1 MQQSKLSD
9 LDQNQTFVP
18 TEITKDEFMVTN
30 AVFNPKTIDVMYRR
44 SMIMKN
50 EFRVSQMN
58 HDRARDAYK
67 KLTNF
72 K

>member
-1 MQQSKLSD
+1 M
-9 LDQNQTFVP
+9 NQIYVAS
-18 TEITKDEFMVTN
+18 EITKDEFMISN
-30 AVFNPKTIDVMYRR
+30 SAYNPKNLDIMYRR
-44 SMIMKN
+44 SVLMKN
-50 EFRVSQMN
+50 SFRASQIH